1 VKEIA
6 AADAL
11 ALKFC
16 IINVKVCTKE
26 FSNDS
31 RIKIYVYRHWASI
44 FHKIVYTVLIIAIMT
59 IILDDIPCMCAKL
72 LQLCLTLCD
81 PIDGSL
87 PGFLI
92 HGIFQAR
99 LLEWVS

>member
-1 VKEIA
+1 MIYFNSDILKYLSPKLVKEIA

-16 IINVKVCTKE
+16 IINVKVCAKE

-44 FHKIVYTVLIIAIMT
+44 FHNIVYHL
-59 IILDDIPCMCAKL
+59 
-72 LQLCLTLCD
+72 
-81 PIDGSL
+81 SL
-87 PGFLI
+87 YCTNNCNYDNYI
-92 HGIFQAR
+92 R
-99 LLEWVS
+99 

>member
-1 VKEIA
+1 MKEIA
-6 AADAL
+6 AADVL

-31 RIKIYVYRHWASI
+31 RIKMYVYRHWASI
-44 FHKIVYTVLIIAIMT
+44 FHNIVYTILIIAIMI
-59 IILDDIPCMCAKL
+59 IILVNIPCMCAKL
-72 LQLCLTLCD
+72 LQLCLTFCD

-92 HGIFQAR
+92 HGVFQAR
-99 LLEWVS
+99 LLEWVA

>member
-1 VKEIA
+1 MKEIA

-59 IILDDIPCMCAKL
+59 IILMTYHACVLSCFS
-72 LQLCLTLCD
+72 C
-81 PIDGSL
+81 
-87 PGFLI
+87 
-92 HGIFQAR
+92 
-99 LLEWVS
+99 V